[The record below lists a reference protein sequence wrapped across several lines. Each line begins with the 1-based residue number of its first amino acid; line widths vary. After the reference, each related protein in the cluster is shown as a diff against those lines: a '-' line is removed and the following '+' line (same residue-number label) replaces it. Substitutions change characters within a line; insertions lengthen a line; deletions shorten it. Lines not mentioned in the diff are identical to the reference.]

1 MGFICKVFLYVL
13 SVMWIVAGT
22 LMIFAPE
29 MLRKKV
35 FVKIK
40 NMPIKKMGIIP
51 LIFGIFIIIS
61 AQFNRHTFFVVIL
74 GIIGIAKGI
83 VSIAATDKAM
93 KWFDKWTNAG
103 MNAYRITGVIAIIIG
118 SIVLMGV

>member
-40 NMPIKKMGIIP
+40 DMPIKKMGIIP
-51 LIFGIFIIIS
+51 LILGIFIIIS

-74 GIIGIAKGI
+74 GVIGLAKGI

-93 KWFDKWTNAG
+93 KWFDKWVNAG
-103 MNAYRITGVIAIIIG
+103 MNAYRIMGIIAIIIG